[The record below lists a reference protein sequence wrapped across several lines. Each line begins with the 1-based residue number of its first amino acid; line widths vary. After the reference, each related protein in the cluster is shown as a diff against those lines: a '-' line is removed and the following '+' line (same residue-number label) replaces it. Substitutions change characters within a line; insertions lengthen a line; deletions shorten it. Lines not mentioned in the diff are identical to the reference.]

1 MEYFKHKTLSI
12 YIWLMIAAWPLMYIL
27 LSPVNNAIITFI
39 AFMAD
44 FVVHVNK
51 LRKMVYSEYK
61 LIKGTQVTSV
71 AVHIWLLFVISIKL
85 VTMTCAWTALVGMHV
100 YSPLYG
106 WTNKNRVIMI
116 YISFVLEIFCNGL
129 YHRCYK
135 KWIISYNVVSTDDAE
150 IFPLSNRQI
159 RD

>member
-12 YIWLMIAAWPLMYIL
+12 YIWLMIAVWPLMYIF

-61 LIKGTQVTSV
+61 LIKGTQANSIG
-71 AVHIWLLFVISIKL
+71 VHIWLLFVIL
-85 VTMTCAWTALVGMHV
+85 
-100 YSPLYG
+100 
-106 WTNKNRVIMI
+106 
-116 YISFVLEIFCNGL
+116 SFQHGL
-129 YHRCYK
+129 YD
-135 KWIISYNVVSTDDAE
+135 KWINNNSTYTAHKATT
-150 IFPLSNRQI
+150 INN
-159 RD
+159 

>member
-12 YIWLMIAAWPLMYIL
+12 YIWLMIGSWPLMYIF

-61 LIKGTQVTSV
+61 LIKGTQANSIG
-71 AVHIWLLFVISIKL
+71 VHVWLLFVIFIKL
-85 VTMTCAWTALVGMHV
+85 ITMTCAWTALVGMHV

-116 YISFVLEIFCNGL
+116 LVFKFNFLTFMHTIF
-129 YHRCYK
+129 
-135 KWIISYNVVSTDDAE
+135 E
-150 IFPLSNRQI
+150 SNTK
-159 RD
+159 